1 MAELSEAKILGG
13 VGSLLILL
21 SLVPNVGPLLGI
33 VGFVLV
39 LIAVKYVADVVGE
52 RAIFNNM
59 LVSTILGIVGIIVG
73 LVVGIISFF
82 GVVSRMGGVPNVFQR
97 WSLPESLG
105 LEELMGVFV
114 GLIIGLIVIWIFY
127 IISAIFLRRSF
138 TRISE
143 RLNVKLFDTAA
154 LLYLIG
160 SILIIVLIG
169 FVLILVA
176 LILQIIAFFSIPEKP
191 AQPVSSIMQPM

>member
-1 MAELSEAKILGG
+1 MAELSQARIMGG
-13 VGSLLILL
+13 VGSLLMLL
-21 SLVPNVGPLLGI
+21 SLAPNIGPLLGI
-33 VGFVLV
+33 VGFILV

-59 LVSTILGIVGIIVG
+59 LVSAILGIIGIIAG
-73 LVVGIISFF
+73 LVVSIISFF
-82 GVVSRMGGVPNVFQR
+82 GVVSKIGGVPNVFQR
-97 WSLPESLG
+97 WPLPESFRV
-105 LEELMGVFV
+105 EELLSVFI
-114 GLIIGLIVIWIFY
+114 GLIIGLIVVWVFY
-127 IISAIFLRRSF
+127 IIAAIFLRRSF

-154 LLYLIG
+154 LLFLIG

-176 LILQIIAFFSIPEKP
+176 LILQIIAFFSIPEKS
-191 AQPVSSIMQPM
+191 AQPSSSIMQPM